1 MNDSHQNKNKKA
13 PISGY
18 VKKQEATLQG
28 RLQRYEQGET
38 EAGKEKNRRRAVWL
52 IAIAMLVLVGYA
64 IASLLTN
71 SEKYEPTTIVIVVGF
86 LLFMGIL
93 IYKTIKRE

>member
-1 MNDSHQNKNKKA
+1 
-13 PISGY
+13 
-18 VKKQEATLQG
+18 
-28 RLQRYEQGET
+28 
-38 EAGKEKNRRRAVWL
+38 
-52 IAIAMLVLVGYA
+52 MLVLVGYA